1 MHGRYTQLDHSRDF
15 HYPKCHLLRLNT
27 VVTPYTWSTPQT
39 AGFHG
44 SGRSPRCPSSRRHIG
59 INASNAKKD
68 TSNPRSFPRRSW
80 SVPFLVFG
88 FEESLRAI
96 NAAATKLLSAT
107 CGSSVSVPRGMERR
121 PTALYGR

>member
-68 TSNPRSFPRRSW
+68 IKSQVLPP
-80 SVPFLVFG
+80 PFLV
-88 FEESLRAI
+88 RA
-96 NAAATKLLSAT
+96 
-107 CGSSVSVPRGMERR
+107 VPRFRV
-121 PTALYGR
+121 